1 MIAPTDDRVQVG
13 AFTFHYLRWGAV
25 DEPVVI
31 LLHGGSAHAHWWD
44 FVAPALADRYRLIAP
59 DLRGHGD
66 STHAVPPSYRIDDYA
81 DDLEGFVHA
90 LGIERFAMIG
100 HSLGG
105 VIALRFTDRNPER
118 VWALGMIDSRPVT
131 GSGRSG
137 LVNRLSL
144 LPHPVYADREEAV
157 RRFRL
162 LPRGT
167 SARPEVLRSM
177 ALAALKPL
185 DDGRLTLKFDR
196 NAFSRRQFLDLRPA
210 LATLRCPTLI
220 IRGTE
225 SAFVDAAVTAEM
237 QALCPHAEVI
247 AIAGAHHHVVL
258 DRPEETSTHLRAF
271 LARAREQ
278 GGR

>member
-13 AFTFHYLRWGAV
+13 AFSFHYLRWGAV
-25 DEPVVI
+25 DGPAVM

-66 STHAVPPSYRIDDYA
+66 STHAVPPSYQIDDYVA
-81 DDLEGFVHA
+81 DLEGFVHA
-90 LGIERFAMIG
+90 LGIEHFALVG

-105 VIALRFTDRNPER
+105 VIALRFTDKNPER

-137 LVNRLSL
+137 LVNRLSS

-167 SARPEVLRSM
+167 SARPEVLRQM
-177 ALAALKPL
+177 ALAALKPM

-210 LATLRCPTLI
+210 LSALRCPTLI
-220 IRGTE
+220 VRGTE
-225 SAFVDAAVTAEM
+225 SAFVDAAVTTEM

-247 AIAGAHHHVVL
+247 EVAEAHHHVVL
-258 DRPEETSTHLRAF
+258 DRPEETSAHLRAF
-271 LARAREQ
+271 LEHAEGKR
-278 GGR
+278 